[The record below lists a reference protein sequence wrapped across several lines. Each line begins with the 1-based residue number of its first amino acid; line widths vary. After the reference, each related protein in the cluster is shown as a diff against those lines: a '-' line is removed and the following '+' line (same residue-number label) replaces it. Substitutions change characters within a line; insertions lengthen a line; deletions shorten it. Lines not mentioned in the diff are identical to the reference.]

1 MKTAQI
7 AWHQD
12 EQGHTVPVSTMFD
25 DVYFSKSNGLSESLY
40 VFGVQNRLPERFAA
54 CFECNT
60 PFVIAETGFGT
71 GLNFLMACQLWSD
84 IAKDHKSC
92 PRLHFISTEK
102 YPLTQADLSQ
112 ALSAWGNE
120 IPSALMDELIEAY
133 PLPLLGCHRR
143 HLGRALG
150 LNIVLD
156 LWLGDAAESLDT
168 LSQQPTS
175 PKVDAWFLDGFAPK
189 KNQELWSPALFDS
202 LAKLSKKDTTL
213 ATFSVAGTVKDGL
226 GRVGAVLKKAKG
238 FGKKREM
245 LTASFE
251 HLPLP
256 PKATPK
262 NAVVVGCGVAGL
274 MSAYALANRGIK
286 VSIIDRQPPLAG
298 ASGNPKALLSP
309 KIGADAQQLSLVGFL
324 YAQHLYQTLN
334 HSHTVF
340 ERTGVI
346 DFMLPTQKSDQKLKD
361 LVAAYPKDLV
371 HDLKHSTLGSAF
383 DTKYKAFLP
392 SAGLIDPQALAQK
405 VLAHPNIAFKAC
417 TLSHHQ
423 HKAQD
428 SKSIGLDTLKTQ
440 ADIVV
445 ICAGFESHK
454 LHDGIFE
461 CRKIRGQV
469 SWAEDP
475 NLAEAYR
482 NAVPASLKYD
492 GYACAFDNTVLFGAS
507 FVRNS
512 TDTTISLEEHQDNLA
527 KLTAVVPSLADIDP
541 KTLKGRAS
549 IRGQTPDYHPMLG
562 QIEQGVYVN
571 SAYGS
576 KGFGLAPLCTEVL
589 AGLVCQEPLPI
600 EAALLDKLS
609 PKRTRLLTP
618 LEH

>member
-7 AWHQD
+7 HWHKD
-12 EQGHTVPVSTMFD
+12 EQGHTVPVSALFD
-25 DVYFSKSNGLSESLY
+25 DVYFSKSNGLLESLY
-40 VFGVQNRLPERFAA
+40 VFGTQNRLPERFLA
-54 CFECNT
+54 CFDNNT

-71 GLNFLMACQLWSD
+71 GLNFLMACKLWSD

-256 PKATPK
+256 LKTTPK

-346 DFMLPTQKSDQKLKD
+346 DFMLPTQKPPHKLKA
-361 LVAAYPKDLV
+361 LVDAYPKALV
-371 HDLKHSTLGSAF
+371 HTFKHSTLGSVF
-383 DTKYKAFLP
+383 DGHYKAFLP
-392 SAGLIDPQALAQK
+392 SAGLIDPQALADK
-405 VLAHPNIAFKAC
+405 VLAHPNIGFDIHCAKAC
-417 TLSHHQ
+417 TTQNQNSTHV
-423 HKAQD
+423 A
-428 SKSIGLDTLKTQ
+428 IETLKAQ

-454 LHDGIFE
+454 LHNAIFE

-469 SWAEDP
+469 SWVDDP

-512 TDTTISLEEHQDNLA
+512 TDTMPNPDEHQDNLA
-527 KLTAVVPSLADIDP
+527 KLGAVVPALANIDP
-541 KTLKGRAS
+541 TKLQGRAS
-549 IRGQTPDYHPMLG
+549 IRGQTPDYHPMVG

-576 KGFGLAPLCTEVL
+576 KGFGLAPLCAEVL
-589 AGLVCQEPLPI
+589 AGLVCHEALPLSGTLI
-600 EAALLDKLS
+600 NKLS
-609 PKRTRLLTP
+609 PKRARLLTP
-618 LEH
+618 LEP